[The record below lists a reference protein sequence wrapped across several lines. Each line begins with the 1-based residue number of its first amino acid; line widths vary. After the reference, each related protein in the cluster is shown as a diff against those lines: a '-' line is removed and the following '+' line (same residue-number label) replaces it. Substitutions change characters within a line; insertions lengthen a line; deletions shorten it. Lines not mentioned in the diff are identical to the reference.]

1 MAASLADRWS
11 PSAGAVLA
19 AGARMR
25 VLIVLVG
32 VVACGEPRLVARPLP
47 PLVQA
52 RAPVAI
58 EVAALLL
65 VPGERASWDVQ
76 QQGVSIGRAEMIV
89 GEGQVVSRFRTSGLA
104 SLVAKAAHELTTIL
118 DPRGVRPAA
127 AREVL
132 EFAGE
137 RTQTD
142 TIFDAT
148 GFAIGGRAHAVPGGR
163 AHTLHSALGAVRAW
177 SRGAAAP
184 GWVFVVVAG
193 ELVRVELD
201 EPTREP
207 LQGAAALKIVGR
219 MRARDEV
226 LALTLW
232 LADTDTRVPLR
243 IEIANADVRITAAL
257 DHDA

>member
-1 MAASLADRWS
+1 
-11 PSAGAVLA
+11 
-19 AGARMR
+19 MR
-25 VLIVLVG
+25 VLLLVG
-32 VVACGEPRLVARPLP
+32 VFACGEPRLVAKPLP

-52 RAPVAI
+52 RAPTAIAVAS
-58 EVAALLL
+58 LLL
-65 VPGERASWDVQ
+65 VPGERAIWDVQ
-76 QQGVSIGRAEMIV
+76 QRGMSIGRAELIV
-89 GEGQVVSRFRTSGLA
+89 GEAEVVSRFRTSGLA
-104 SLVAKAAHELTTIL
+104 SLVAKVTHELTTII
-118 DPRGVRPAA
+118 DPRGARAVRAH
-127 AREVL
+127 EVL

-142 TIFDAT
+142 TIFDGN
-148 GFAIGGRAHAVPGGR
+148 GFAIAGRARAVPGGR

-184 GWVFVVVAG
+184 GFLFVVVAG

-207 LQGAAALKIVGR
+207 LHGTPSLRVAGR

-226 LALTLW
+226 FGLTLW

-243 IEIANADVRITAAL
+243 IEIAHADVRITAAL
-257 DHDA
+257 DRDA